1 METTYPIYCTTE
13 VFMWPS
19 FTYAPVQLVRTMA
32 GSRPWT
38 RIEPL
43 QPEEKVEVAI
53 DSGTRL
59 PAQSKTSIEVVVE
72 YGKKTATESGGD

>member
-1 METTYPIYCTTE
+1 
-13 VFMWPS
+13 MWPS

-32 GSRPWT
+32 GSRPWG

-53 DSGTRL
+53 DSQTRL
-59 PAQSKTSIEVVVE
+59 PAQSKTSFEVVVE
-72 YGKKTATESGGD
+72 HSEPATTESDGG

>member
-1 METTYPIYCTTE
+1 
-13 VFMWPS
+13 MWPS

-43 QPEEKVEVAI
+43 RPEEKVEVAI

-59 PAQSKTSIEVVVE
+59 PAHSKTSIEVVVE
-72 YGKKTATESGGD
+72 YGEKATTESGGD

>member
-1 METTYPIYCTTE
+1 
-13 VFMWPS
+13 MWPS

-43 QPEEKVEVAI
+43 RPGEKVEVAI
-53 DSGTRL
+53 DPQTRL
-59 PAQSKTSIEVVVE
+59 PARSKTGIEVVVE
-72 YGKKTATESGGD
+72 YGELAATESDGG